1 MENLDFFFGD
11 TKLSKSINAAKF
23 FRFAPVRTIRISNQ
37 ETIYMIV
44 ERFDTE
50 F

>member
-44 ERFDTE
+44 ERRDPE